1 MINFNSIFLVAVA
14 LSMDALSIA
23 ISIGINSTEFRKKL
37 LFTILVGACHFIL
50 PWLGIN
56 LGKTL
61 LDSFILNGEK
71 ILGVILIILAIEMIY
86 EQFDH
91 NSKIHFS
98 YINIIIIALS
108 VSIDSFMTGI
118 GLYSLK
124 IHILKVLTTF
134 SITSM
139 TFTTLGL
146 ILGKWINKYAGK
158 YSEIIGIFILI
169 ILGVKYCLF

>member
-1 MINFNSIFLVAVA
+1 MINFSSIFLVAVA
-14 LSMDALSIA
+14 LSMDALSVA
-23 ISIGINSTEFRKKL
+23 ISIGINSNEFKKKL
-37 LFTILVGACHFIL
+37 LFALLVGFFHFIF

-56 LGKTL
+56 LGKTV

-71 ILGVILIILAIEMIY
+71 ILGIILIVLAIEMIY
-86 EQFDH
+86 EQFKHD
-91 NSKIHFS
+91 NKFQVS
-98 YINIIIIALS
+98 YINIIIMALS

-118 GLYSLK
+118 GLYSLET
-124 IHILKVLTTF
+124 HIIKVLIIF

-139 TFTTLGL
+139 AFTVLG
-146 ILGKWINKYAGK
+146 IFLGKWINKYAGK